1 MGIEQLI
8 NVFFSSTWSPIK
20 PIAIF
25 TEFTFIFF
33 PQIKKKTDH
42 LYYVKKGII
51 YITP

>member
-8 NVFFSSTWSPIK
+8 HVFFSSTWSPIK

-25 TEFTFIFF
+25 TEFMSIFF
-33 PQIKKKTDH
+33 HKLKKTDH

-51 YITP
+51 YSTP